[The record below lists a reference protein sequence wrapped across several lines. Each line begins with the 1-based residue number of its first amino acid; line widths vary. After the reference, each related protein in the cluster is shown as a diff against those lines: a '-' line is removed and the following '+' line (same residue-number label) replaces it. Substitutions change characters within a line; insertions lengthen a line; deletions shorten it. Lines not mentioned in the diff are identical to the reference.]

1 MCLKVPTRVGE
12 ICYSTWVT
20 EVQEEDARTFL
31 CLCLLVVLIKRS
43 HVSTKTLKMG
53 HRDARGGCKGT
64 RREAVE
70 KGFVNLPPLCTLHF
84 ALCTLYFVF
93 CIVHF
98 VLQKGFPN
106 LLPLCTLYFA
116 LCTSKRFLHLAAT
129 LHHLLSRLVAAPR
142 PYSWCQRMC
151 GKGLNL

>member
-1 MCLKVPTRVGE
+1 MYQKVPTRVGE
-12 ICYSTWVT
+12 ICYSNWVT

-53 HRDARGGCKGT
+53 HTDARGGCKGT

-70 KGFVNLPPLCTLHF
+70 KGFVDLP
-84 ALCTLYFVF
+84 
-93 CIVHF
+93 
-98 VLQKGFPN
+98 
-106 LLPLCTLYFA
+106 PLCTLYFA
-116 LCTSKRFLHLAAT
+116 LCTLYFKKVSPICCHFALCTLHFALRKRFLHFAAT
-129 LHHLLSRLVAAPR
+129 LHQLFSRCVAAPR
-142 PYSWCQRMC
+142 PYSWCQKMC